1 MENKNSTQMGANTK
15 FDTKKLVSIAMMAA
29 VVVVVQA
36 LCLGLKFLGVF
47 SLTLTMVPIVV
58 GAALYG
64 WKAGA
69 IFGFLFGALTL
80 FDAALF
86 WAFNPLA
93 TIAVCLLKGAAAG
106 ASAGLAYKLFAK
118 KSDTL
123 ATVMAAVVS
132 PIVNTG
138 IFIVGCLIFFVEP
151 LKQLTIGTEWEGGN
165 FLAFLLVGIVG
176 VNFII
181 EFVINVVL
189 SPVILRI
196 TRIAKKTA

>member
-1 MENKNSTQMGANTK
+1 MENKK
-15 FDTKKLVSIAMMAA
+15 FDTKKLVGIAMMAA

-69 IFGFLFGALTL
+69 IFGLLFGALTL

-93 TIAVCLLKGAAAG
+93 TIAVCLIKGAAAG
-106 ASAGLAYKLFAK
+106 ASAGLFYKLFAK
-118 KSDTL
+118 KSDML
-123 ATVMAAVVS
+123 GTVMAAIIS

-138 IFIVGCLIFFVEP
+138 IFVLGCLAFFVEP
-151 LKQLTIGTEWEGGN
+151 LKALTIGTEWENGN
-165 FLAFLLVGIVG
+165 FIAFLLVGIVG

-189 SPVILRI
+189 SPVIVRI
-196 TRIAKKTA
+196 IRIAKKTA